1 MAHQCAAIPHTW
13 CKNAKRPWQNLVLP
27 RPLFPCPICAQRRP
41 RITKSSGSCS
51 RARLGTCQNA
61 PRGFLPSHGLPPTM
75 AAFQRKAAQLQIQ
88 LRGKPRI
95 PTGFLLS
102 ARHAAQQ
109 RTEDDTMYNI
119 LIYYISHLQDL
130 VNLFLAP
137 NHKMCRGSRG
147 LPPSCRGAGLFPPAA
162 LLYLDDMNIR
172 QLIVRLPGD
181 DIGKQGDI
189 RILQPFRRGGDG
201 DVDPIV
207 GHIGDAVGVALGNN

>member
-1 MAHQCAAIPHTW
+1 MAHQCAAISGADTNTKAVVEFCSTTADLSVPNLRSQTPTHHQVFW
-13 CKNAKRPWQNLVLP
+13 LMQPGADRKNK
-27 RPLFPCPICAQRRP
+27 IH
-41 RITKSSGSCS
+41 
-51 RARLGTCQNA
+51 A

-75 AAFQRKAAQLQIQ
+75 AAFRRKAAQLQIQ

-119 LIYYISHLQDL
+119 LIYYISHLQNL

-147 LPPSCRGAGLFPPAA
+147 LPPSCRGAGMLPQAS
-162 LLYLDDMNIR
+162 LLYFDDMDIR

-189 RILQPFRRGGDG
+189 RILQPLGGRGDG
-201 DVDPIV
+201 DVDAVV
-207 GHIGDAVGVALGNN
+207 GHVSNAIGVPLGDN

>member
-1 MAHQCAAIPHTW
+1 MG
-13 CKNAKRPWQNLVLP
+13 KR
-27 RPLFPCPICAQRRP
+27 
-41 RITKSSGSCS
+41 
-51 RARLGTCQNA
+51 
-61 PRGFLPSHGLPPTM
+61 PTM
-75 AAFQRKAAQLQIQ
+75 AAFRRKAAQLQIQ

-119 LIYYISHLQDL
+119 LIYYISHLQNL

-147 LPPSCRGAGLFPPAA
+147 LPPSCRGAGMLPQAS
-162 LLYLDDMNIR
+162 LLYFDDMDIR

-189 RILQPFRRGGDG
+189 RILQPLGGRGDG
-201 DVDPIV
+201 DVDAVV
-207 GHIGDAVGVALGNN
+207 GHVSNAIGVPLGDN

>member
-1 MAHQCAAIPHTW
+1 
-13 CKNAKRPWQNLVLP
+13 
-27 RPLFPCPICAQRRP
+27 
-41 RITKSSGSCS
+41 
-51 RARLGTCQNA
+51 
-61 PRGFLPSHGLPPTM
+61 M

-137 NHKMCRGSRG
+137 NHKICRGSRG

-162 LLYLDDMNIR
+162 LLYLDDMDIR

-181 DIGKQGDI
+181 DIGKQGDV
-189 RILQPFRRGGDG
+189 RILQPLGGRGDG
-201 DVDPIV
+201 DI
-207 GHIGDAVGVALGNN
+207 DAVVSHVSNAIGVALGNN

>member
-1 MAHQCAAIPHTW
+1 
-13 CKNAKRPWQNLVLP
+13 
-27 RPLFPCPICAQRRP
+27 
-41 RITKSSGSCS
+41 
-51 RARLGTCQNA
+51 
-61 PRGFLPSHGLPPTM
+61 M
-75 AAFQRKAAQLQIQ
+75 AAFRREAAQLQIQ

-95 PTGFLLS
+95 LTGFLLS

-137 NHKMCRGSRG
+137 NHKICRGSRG

-162 LLYLDDMNIR
+162 LLYLDDMDIR

>member
-13 CKNAKRPWQNLVLP
+13 CKKAVAESSSATAVVSVPNLRSQTPTHHQVFWLMQP
-27 RPLFPCPICAQRRP
+27 GADRKNKIH
-41 RITKSSGSCS
+41 
-51 RARLGTCQNA
+51 A

-75 AAFQRKAAQLQIQ
+75 AAFRRKTAQLQIQ

-95 PTGFLLS
+95 PTGILLS
-102 ARHAAQQ
+102 ARHATQQ
-109 RTEDDTMYNI
+109 RTEGDTMYNI

-147 LPPSCRGAGLFPPAA
+147 LPPSCRGAGMLPQA
-162 LLYLDDMNIR
+162 LLLYFNDMDIR

-189 RILQPFRRGGDG
+189 RILQPLGRGGDG
-201 DVDPIV
+201 DVDAVV
-207 GHIGDAVGVALGNN
+207 GHVSNAIGVPLGDN